1 VYSAYPG
8 LVHQDGSFMSDSV
21 AAGTYTLSCS
31 LDGYKNLTLG
41 GIVVTPG
48 NETETEGSMDKA

>member
-1 VYSAYPG
+1 M
-8 LVHQDGSFMSDSV
+8 FDSV

-31 LDGYKNLTLG
+31 LDGYKNLTLS

-48 NETETEGSMDKA
+48 NETEAEGSMDKA